1 MWKTHLISLEK
12 LLMILFVKYK
22 HMDLNSNRVIP
33 RISKLLKEK
42 VYLLLAISS
51 APITS
56 GKRIG
61 VLILLIRVSI
71 ALKEIIHVLALKIVH
86 PNNILLHIDH
96 LLLVFQTINNRYTRS
111 NAKHLFTT
119 NSPLAS
125 AMK

>member
-1 MWKTHLISLEK
+1 
-12 LLMILFVKYK
+12 MILFVKYK